1 MVEFVSHRERVG
13 EVAAVF
19 CTAGGEEY
27 EIELKEDDLPE
38 FEEDDIELLS
48 RIVVE

>member
-1 MVEFVSHRERVG
+1 MVEFVLHRERDG
-13 EVAAVF
+13 EEAAVF
-19 CTAGGEEY
+19 CTACGEEY